1 MSDAATRHRAI
12 RDFAIH
18 YGSFDSTAPRLWRE
32 SATTADEIF
41 GLTLGDGDEHR
52 RLALELDPQQEPQ
65 RGPWALM
72 VIRDIDRRQTDL
84 AGRRFEGDGAL
95 IVDVH
100 VYVTDP
106 GADRIA
112 ASIAAEFACV
122 YGIGSILSD
131 AGRIIMNGPTIRQ
144 LGPEGKWYRVRVDAP
159 FRWYEVTR

>member
-1 MSDAATRHRAI
+1 MSDTATRHRAI
-12 RDFAIH
+12 RDFAFH
-18 YGSFDSTAPRLWRE
+18 YGRFDADAPRLWPE
-32 SATTADEIF
+32 SVTTADELF
-41 GLTLGDGDEHR
+41 DLPLDDRNR
-52 RLALELDPQQEPQ
+52 RLAVELDPQQEPQ

-84 AGRRFEGDGAL
+84 AGRRFEGDGAA

-100 VYVTDP
+100 VYVTDA

-112 ASIAAEFACV
+112 ARIASELACV